1 MVPAI
6 AGRLVMPD
14 TETAALLRT
23 VLEELCAQL
32 PSFDA
37 STRTNV
43 ASRLLDAAK
52 QGKCSLDDL
61 REVGREALHRTP
73 TMWR

>member
-1 MVPAI
+1 
-6 AGRLVMPD
+6 MPD

-23 VLEELCAQL
+23 VLDELCAQL

-52 QGKCSLDDL
+52 QGRCSLDDL
-61 REVGREALHRTP
+61 REAGKQGLHKTP

>member
-1 MVPAI
+1 
-6 AGRLVMPD
+6 MPD
-14 TETAALLRT
+14 SETAALLRT
-23 VLEELCAQL
+23 VLDELCAQL

-37 STRTNV
+37 GTRTHV

-52 QGKCSLDDL
+52 QGRCSLDDL
-61 REVGREALHRTP
+61 RQAGKEALFKTP